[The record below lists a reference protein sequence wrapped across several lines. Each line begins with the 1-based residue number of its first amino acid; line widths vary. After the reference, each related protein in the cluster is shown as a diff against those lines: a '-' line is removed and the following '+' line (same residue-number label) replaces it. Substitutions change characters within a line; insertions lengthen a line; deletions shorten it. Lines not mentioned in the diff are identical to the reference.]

1 MTIGATPWAFITID
15 GDPTKHETPVT
26 LPLTV
31 GPHKVTFSNPQLG
44 VTRTV
49 TVTVPAEG
57 PARYVE
63 PL

>member
-1 MTIGATPWAFITID
+1 MTLGASPWAYVTVD
-15 GDPTKHETPVT
+15 GDPTKYQTPVT

-31 GPHKVTFSNPQLG
+31 GPHRVTFSNPQLG

-57 PARYVE
+57 PARHSE
-63 PL
+63 SL